1 MRNILFLF
9 LFIPLISIG
18 QATIKGTV
26 TDSFN
31 SPLTGA
37 YIENGNNGKSSTSNN
52 IGAFIINGAIG
63 DVVRVSYVGFKTQTF
78 KVSNLNVQI
87 QLNPDTELE
96 EVVIM
101 SMRKK
106 GLKKN
111 KTNDIN
117 LSNNG
122 SKEINNPFLNC
133 DINDNE
139 CFQNTLNKHVSDNF
153 YYPQLGNYF
162 DIQAM
167 VNVNYTIDKNG
178 VVKNVSSNAALIGV
192 AFEDTDSKKVI
203 SDAFEKAANSII
215 ESLPKTNPSIVDG
228 IAVDKKFRTPVLYR
242 LSDVEKGSIKS
253 INIFKI
259 SEGLNFL
266 DKLNKDSNVSFNTVG
281 EVPVFPGC
289 EELSEAKKRV
299 CFQEQ
304 MNKHISRNFRYP
316 EFAQKNGIQGRVFV
330 QFMIGI
336 DGNVT
341 GIRTRGPDNNLEKEA
356 KRIISLLPKIKP
368 GKSNGIRVRVPF
380 SMPITFRLQ

>member
-1 MRNILFLF
+1 MKNILFLF

-31 SPLTGA
+31 SPLPGA
-37 YIENGNNGKSSTSNN
+37 SIYNSSNQKSSTSNN

-63 DVVRVSYVGFKTQTF
+63 DVVTVSRLGFQIQTF
-78 KVSNLNVQI
+78 KVSDLNIQV
-87 QLNPDTELE
+87 QLNQDTELE

-101 SMRKK
+101 SMKKK

-117 LSNNG
+117 LSEND
-122 SKEINNPFLNC
+122 SEEINNPFLDC

-153 YYPQLGNYF
+153 YYPQLGDYF

-192 AFEDTDSKKVI
+192 AFEDADSKKII

-215 ESLPKTNPSIVDG
+215 ESLPKTNPSIVGG
-228 IAVDKKFRTPVLYR
+228 IAVDKKFRTSILYR
-242 LSDVEKGSIKS
+242 LSDIEKGSMIS
-253 INIFKI
+253 ININKI
-259 SEGLNFL
+259 DNGLDFL
-266 DKLNKDSNVSFNTVG
+266 SKLNKGIFSL
-281 EVPVFPGC
+281 VPVFPGC
-289 EELSEAKKRV
+289 EKLSEIKKRG
-299 CFQEQ
+299 CFQEK
-304 MNKHISRNFRYP
+304 MNRHIAKHFRYP
-316 EFAQKNGIQGRVFV
+316 EIAQKQGIQGRVIIQFV
-330 QFMIGI
+330 VEK
-336 DGNVT
+336 DGNVS
-341 GIRTRGPDNNLEKEA
+341 GIRTRGPDPILEKEA
-356 KRIISLLPKIKP
+356 VRIISLLPKIKP
-368 GKSNGIRVRVPF
+368 AEIEGRKVRVPF
-380 SMPITFRLQ
+380 STSITFKLY

>member
-1 MRNILFLF
+1 MKNILFLF

-31 SPLTGA
+31 SPLPGA
-37 YIENGNNGKSSTSNN
+37 SIYNSSNQKSSTSNN

-63 DVVRVSYVGFKTQTF
+63 DVITVSYVGFQIQTF
-78 KVSNLNVQI
+78 KVSDLNIQV
-87 QLNPDTELE
+87 QLNQDTELE

-101 SMRKK
+101 SMKKK

-117 LSNNG
+117 LSEND
-122 SKEINNPFLNC
+122 SEEINNPFLDC

-153 YYPQLGNYF
+153 YYPQLGDYF

-192 AFEDTDSKKVI
+192 AFEDADSKKII

-215 ESLPKTNPSIVDG
+215 ESLPKINPSIVDG
-228 IAVDKKFRTPVLYR
+228 IAVDNKLRTPILYR
-242 LSDVEKGSIKS
+242 LSDIEKGSMIS
-253 INIFKI
+253 ININKI
-259 SEGLNFL
+259 AIGLDFL
-266 DKLNKDSNVSFNTVG
+266 SKLNKGNSMT
-281 EVPVFPGC
+281 EKVPVFPGC
-289 EELSEAKKRV
+289 EKLSEIKKRG
-299 CFQEQ
+299 CFQEK
-304 MNKHISRNFRYP
+304 MNRHIAKHFRYP
-316 EFAQKNGIQGRVFV
+316 EIAQKKGIQGKVYV
-330 QFMIGI
+330 QFMIGK
-336 DGNVT
+336 DGSIS
-341 GIRTRGPDNNLEKEA
+341 GIRTRGPDKNLEKEA

-368 GKSNGIRVRVPF
+368 GEIGGIKVRVPF
-380 SMPITFRLQ
+380 SMPIAFKLQ